1 MTSYTCTVKNHH
13 SWADEGWGQLV
24 TLATNFNSFQEP
36 SLVSFDISPQQD
48 LTSLVLS
55 LAISEAQSVKP
66 PQTICFVN
74 MGFMCALGIYI
85 YGQNIS
91 RIFLLTIVD
100 CAMLEICLT
109 VFHKVCT
116 DLYS

>member
-1 MTSYTCTVKNHH
+1 MTLDTCTVVNHH
-13 SWADEGWGQLV
+13 SWAAEGGQQFV
-24 TLATNFNSFQEP
+24 TSPTNFSSFQQP
-36 SLVSFDISPQQD
+36 LLVSFDISPQQD

-91 RIFLLTIVD
+91 R
-100 CAMLEICLT
+100 
-109 VFHKVCT
+109 KV
-116 DLYS
+116 SFF